1 MDNLFYAIKNSILQF
16 QFIDAIDII
25 LMAIL
30 VYYLLKITVKTRA
43 IQVIKGLVV
52 LIVAA
57 QICDLIGFT
66 SITYLLQSIVGA
78 GAVIIAIVF
87 QPEIRRALEKVGTG
101 RLFDIGHNEASS
113 ESSDVIIT
121 EIERAILNMSIR
133 KIGALIVFEKKTGM
147 REVVESGTVLDADIS
162 SELIENIFFPNSP
175 LHDGAMIIKD
185 NKMLAAGC
193 FLPLSDNKAISSE
206 LGTRHRA
213 ALGISEISDSVVL
226 IVSEETG
233 VISKAYEGTITR
245 YIDRKGLRKA
255 LEDIYSGTGGRPSIR
270 ERIKLIKK

>member
-1 MDNLFYAIKNSILQF
+1 MDNLIYAITNSILQF
-16 QFIDAIDII
+16 QFVDAIDI
-25 LMAIL
+25 LLVAIL
-30 VYYLLKITVKTRA
+30 IYYLLKITVKTRA
-43 IQVIKGLVV
+43 IQVIKGLAV

-57 QICDLIGFT
+57 QICEFIGFT
-66 SITYLLQSIVGA
+66 TITWLLQSIVGA
-78 GAVIIAIVF
+78 GAVLLVIIF
-87 QPEIRRALEKVGTG
+87 QPEIRRALEKIGTG
-101 RLFDIGHNEASS
+101 RIFDMSFNAPHTDS
-113 ESSDVIIT
+113 EDVIV

-147 REVVESGTVLDADIS
+147 REVIESGTTVEAKIS

-175 LHDGAMIIKD
+175 LHDGAMIIKED
-185 NKMLAAGC
+185 RIVASGC

-213 ALGISEISDSVVL
+213 ALGISEISDAVVL

-245 YIDRKGLRKA
+245 YIDRKALRKA
-255 LEDIYSGTGGRPSIR
+255 LEDIYSVTGGRQSIR
-270 ERIKLIKK
+270 ERIKKR

>member
-1 MDNLFYAIKNSILQF
+1 MESIFYAIKNSILQF
-16 QFIDAIDII
+16 QFVDAIDII
-25 LMAIL
+25 LVSIL

-43 IQVIKGLVV
+43 SQVLKGLVV

-57 QICDLIGFT
+57 QVCDFIGFT
-66 SITYLLQSIVGA
+66 SITFILQSIVGA

-87 QPEIRRALEKVGTG
+87 QPEIRRALEKLGTG
-101 RLFDIGHNEASS
+101 RLFDIGHS
-113 ESSDVIIT
+113 ENNTYNSDVIV

-147 REVVESGTVLDADIS
+147 RDIIETGTDIEANIS

-185 NKMLAAGC
+185 DKITAAGC

-233 VISKAYEGTITR
+233 VISKAFEGTITR
-245 YIDRKGLRKA
+245 YIDRKSLRKT
-255 LEDIYSGTGGRPSIR
+255 LEDIYSGANGKQSIR

>member
-1 MDNLFYAIKNSILQF
+1 MDNLIYAITNSILQF
-16 QFIDAIDII
+16 QFVDAIDI
-25 LMAIL
+25 LLVAIL
-30 VYYLLKITVKTRA
+30 IYYLLKITVKTRA
-43 IQVIKGLVV
+43 IQVIKGLAV

-57 QICDLIGFT
+57 QICEFIGFT
-66 SITYLLQSIVGA
+66 TITWLLQSIVGA
-78 GAVIIAIVF
+78 GAVLLVIIF
-87 QPEIRRALEKVGTG
+87 QPEIRRALEKIGTG
-101 RLFDIGHNEASS
+101 RIFDMSFNAAHTDS
-113 ESSDVIIT
+113 EDVIV

-147 REVVESGTVLDADIS
+147 REVIESGTTVEAKIS

-175 LHDGAMIIKD
+175 LHDGAMIIKED
-185 NKMLAAGC
+185 RIVASGC

-213 ALGISEISDSVVL
+213 ALGISEISDAVVL

-245 YIDRKGLRKA
+245 YIDRKALRKA
-255 LEDIYSGTGGRPSIR
+255 LEDIYSVTGGRQSIR
-270 ERIKLIKK
+270 ERIKKR